1 MVFINDTSATVILGT
16 NNLDTIVGGKNSVT
30 LNGATTYTGALLS
43 RGAGN
48 FNIGSTSNRYKN
60 IYLTNSPNVSSDER
74 LKENI
79 KKTYREQLADFIN
92 NIDVVKYNYIDD
104 EDKEERIGVVAQ
116 QLMEADKEV
125 ANYLVDVDKGEEQY
139 LSVKPADLVFP
150 LIAAVQQLKQ
160 EIEELKK

>member
-79 KKTYREQLADFIN
+79 KKTDREQLADFIN

-125 ANYLVDVDKGEEQY
+125 ANYLVDVDEGEEQY
-139 LSVKPADLVFP
+139 LSFKPADLVFP